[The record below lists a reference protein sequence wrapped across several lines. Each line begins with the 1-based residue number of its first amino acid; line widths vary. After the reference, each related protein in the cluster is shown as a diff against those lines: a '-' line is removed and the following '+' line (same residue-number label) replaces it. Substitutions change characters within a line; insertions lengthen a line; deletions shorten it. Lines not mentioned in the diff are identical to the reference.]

1 MSFVYFILSYCSVLT
16 SSRTSW
22 YCVFRCKKML
32 CLLLWSLWSKYPVT
46 RPVVG
51 KYRAASTMNG
61 NVFWVCVICY
71 SHTAITPSVFNYD
84 EDSQFTL
91 IPSSVCHTHQTYR
104 VIITCIY
111 KVFMKKHCR
120 LVLMKVFE
128 EKKCFTLCLCSG
140 ISSGGL
146 LQKLVRG
153 AFTKLK
159 FIFESC
165 CICINYRAL

>member
-32 CLLLWSLWSKYPVT
+32 RLLLRSLWSKYPVT

-71 SHTAITPSVFNYD
+71 SHNAITPSVFNYD
-84 EDSQFTL
+84 EDSHFTL

-128 EKKCFTLCLCSG
+128 EKNVSLCVSAQGSQAVGYCRNLFAER
-140 ISSGGL
+140 L
-146 LQKLVRG
+146 L
-153 AFTKLK
+153 
-159 FIFESC
+159 
-165 CICINYRAL
+165 N